1 MQIFNMINARK
12 INDELNIFK
21 GMLENKTF
29 LLIIGIIS
37 IIQFILVQFTRD
49 VFEVARDGL
58 AWHQWLFCI
67 AVGLTV
73 FPVRLIAKFLPDK
86 CFPKLGK
93 KKKIIEPISE

>member
-37 IIQFILVQFTRD
+37 
-49 VFEVARDGL
+49 
-58 AWHQWLFCI
+58 
-67 AVGLTV
+67 
-73 FPVRLIAKFLPDK
+73 
-86 CFPKLGK
+86 
-93 KKKIIEPISE
+93 